1 MATSF
6 RFPPEKMNRLELL
19 SKRLGKSKAQVVLQA
34 IDKLYE
40 EELEVSKR
48 SLWDQVQ
55 EGGFE
60 PANLDWGDLSTNKQR
75 QKQVIREKLSKKN
88 NR

>member
-6 RFPPEKMNRLELL
+6 RFPPEKMSRLELL
-19 SKRLGKSKAQVVLQA
+19 AKRLGKSKAQVVLQA

-40 EELEVSKR
+40 SELQVSKR
-48 SLWDQVQ
+48 SLLDQLQ

-60 PANLDWGDLSTNKQR
+60 PTDADWGDLSSNKQR
-75 QKQVIREKLSKKN
+75 QRQVIREKLSKKN
-88 NR
+88 RS